1 MELKATYVFDASVA
15 GSWDL
20 LMDTKAIAHCLPGCR
35 ELRPTGDDRYEVELT
50 VALAAIAGDFKGTVA
65 LKDKMPPDSYTLVV
79 EGSGR
84 QGFVKGHAVVSLE
97 ADGDRTLIHVAA
109 QADVGGKIARIG
121 QRMLDG
127 VTRATMKRFYRCLA
141 KQISQP
147 GSTYDPQEEM
157 ETEREK
163 EIDEA

>member
-1 MELKATYVFDASVA
+1 MELNATYVFDTSLT
-15 GSWDL
+15 GSWNL
-20 LMDTKAIAHCLPGCR
+20 LMDTRAIAHCLPGCR
-35 ELRPTGDDRYEVELT
+35 ELRPAGDDRYEVQLT
-50 VALAAIAGDFKGTVA
+50 VGLAAIAGDFKGTVA
-65 LKDKMPPDSYTLVV
+65 LKDKLPPNSYTLVV

-84 QGFVKGHAVVSLE
+84 QGFVKGHAVVTLE

-127 VTRATMKRFYRCLA
+127 VTRATMTRFYHCLA
-141 KQISQP
+141 KQIQQP

-157 ETEREK
+157 EKEK
-163 EIDEA
+163 DEA